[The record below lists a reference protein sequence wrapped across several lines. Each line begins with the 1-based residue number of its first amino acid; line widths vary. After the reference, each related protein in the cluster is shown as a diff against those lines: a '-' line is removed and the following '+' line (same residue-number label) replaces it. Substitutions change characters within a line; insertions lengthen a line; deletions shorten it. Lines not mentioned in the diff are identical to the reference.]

1 MPQGQRS
8 AIVFPS
14 LYSAGTESN
23 CVTEV
28 NGVGHPNMG
37 SKLHAVGFLAL
48 IPFTITGSPA
58 GSVQAREKKKKKI
71 LILRSSCLIG
81 VFCPS

>member
-14 LYSAGTESN
+14 LYSAGTASN

-28 NGVGHPNMG
+28 NGVVHPNMG
-37 SKLHAVGFLAL
+37 SELHAVGFWEL
-48 IPFTITGSPA
+48 IPSTITVSPA
-58 GSVQAREKKKKKI
+58 GSVQARKKYW
-71 LILRSSCLIG
+71 
-81 VFCPS
+81 F